1 MNDTDK
7 SREEVIQEL
16 LILRKEHESLKIL
29 YNDDI
34 AALKL
39 AEEELEENKEKYR
52 GLSEA
57 AFESIFISEKGLC
70 IEQNQT
76 AEKVFGYTNQ
86 EAIGRYGTEWII
98 PENRDMVMQNMLDG
112 YEQPYEVTALRKDG
126 SKFPCMLRGKM
137 MHYKGRIVRVT
148 SLSDITDRKR
158 VEEELI
164 IEKEHAEESDRLKS
178 AFLAN
183 MSHEI
188 RTPMNGILGFAGLL
202 KHPKLSGEEQK
213 QYISIIEN
221 SGLRML
227 NIINNIIDI
236 SKIEAGLMKLDIKD
250 SNINDQLEY
259 LFAFFKPEVEGK
271 GMKISYTCSLSGIE
285 ARISTDREKLYAIL
299 TNLIKNAIKYSD
311 HGVIEFGYRLKE
323 SQSEINFTRITELEF
338 FVKDNGIGIATDRQA
353 AIFERFIQADIA
365 DTHAFQ
371 GAGLGLSISK
381 AFVEMLGGNIR
392 VESEDGKGSVFYFT
406 IPYIQGNT
414 ENNEIEVSTQTFN
427 EVNSVKNLK
436 ILIAEDD
443 ETSVLFMVNV
453 LKEYGREILTVNN
466 GIDAVEMYRR
476 NPDIDLIL
484 MDIKMNNMDGYEATR
499 QIRSFDKDV
508 VIIAQTAHGLSSEKS
523 KAADSGCT
531 DYISKP
537 LDLIALDGL
546 VQKYFKK

>member
-188 RTPMNGILGFAGLL
+188 RTPMNGILGFATSPNKETIVLQYSR
-202 KHPKLSGEEQK
+202 LSVW
-213 QYISIIEN
+213 
-221 SGLRML
+221 
-227 NIINNIIDI
+227 
-236 SKIEAGLMKLDIKD
+236 
-250 SNINDQLEY
+250 QLW
-259 LFAFFKPEVEGK
+259 
-271 GMKISYTCSLSGIE
+271 
-285 ARISTDREKLYAIL
+285 
-299 TNLIKNAIKYSD
+299 
-311 HGVIEFGYRLKE
+311 
-323 SQSEINFTRITELEF
+323 
-338 FVKDNGIGIATDRQA
+338 
-353 AIFERFIQADIA
+353 
-365 DTHAFQ
+365 
-371 GAGLGLSISK
+371 
-381 AFVEMLGGNIR
+381 
-392 VESEDGKGSVFYFT
+392 
-406 IPYIQGNT
+406 
-414 ENNEIEVSTQTFN
+414 
-427 EVNSVKNLK
+427 
-436 ILIAEDD
+436 
-443 ETSVLFMVNV
+443 
-453 LKEYGREILTVNN
+453 
-466 GIDAVEMYRR
+466 
-476 NPDIDLIL
+476 
-484 MDIKMNNMDGYEATR
+484 
-499 QIRSFDKDV
+499 
-508 VIIAQTAHGLSSEKS
+508 LSS
-523 KAADSGCT
+523 
-531 DYISKP
+531 
-537 LDLIALDGL
+537 L
-546 VQKYFKK
+546 VNL